1 MEVYTGLVSFSWNFF
16 FQIANTLLLVFLLTK
31 FLYKPVNKWLDKR
44 KAQIADDVNGA
55 AEARKE
61 AETLKAD
68 YEKKIKEIRMEADA
82 ILKDARTKADDNS
95 KKIIQEA
102 RDKSDDI
109 IEKAQVEI
117 ERQERNAAN
126 ELKNDVASMAVMA
139 AEKIIGEK
147 MDDELN
153 EKLVV
158 KFIEEAG
165 DVKWQ
170 N

>member
-16 FQIANTLLLVFLLTK
+16 FQIINTLLLVFLLTK
-31 FLYKPVNKWLDKR
+31 FLFNPVKNMLEKR
-44 KAQIADDVNGA
+44 KNQIADDVNGA
-55 AEARKE
+55 AEAKAD
-61 AETLKAD
+61 AEKLRAD
-68 YEKKIKEIRMEADA
+68 YERKIKEIRIEADA
-82 ILKDARTKADDNS
+82 ILKDAKAKADDNS

-109 IEKAQVEI
+109 IEKAQAEI
-117 ERQERNAAN
+117 DRNARNARN
-126 ELKNDVASMAVMA
+126 ELKGDVASMAVMA

>member
-16 FQIANTLLLVFLLTK
+16 FQIINTLILVFLLTK
-31 FLYKPVNKWLDKR
+31 FLFNPVKNMLEKR
-44 KAQIADDVNGA
+44 KNQIADDVNGA
-55 AEARKE
+55 AEAKSQAE
-61 AETLKAD
+61 ALRAD

-82 ILKDARTKADDNS
+82 ILKDAKAKADDNS

-109 IEKAQVEI
+109 IEKAQAEI
-117 ERQERNAAN
+117 DRNARNARN
-126 ELKNDVASMAVMA
+126 ELKGDVASMAVMA

>member
-16 FQIANTLLLVFLLTK
+16 FQIINTLILVALLTK
-31 FLYKPVNKWLDKR
+31 FLFKPVQNMLEKR
-44 KAQIADDVNGA
+44 KNQIADDVNGA
-55 AEARKE
+55 AEAKAD
-61 AETLKAD
+61 AEKLRAD

-82 ILKDARTKADDNS
+82 ILKDAKAKADDNS

-102 RDKSDDI
+102 REKSDDI
-109 IEKAQVEI
+109 IEKAQAEI
-117 ERQERNAAN
+117 DRNARNARN
-126 ELKNDVASMAVMA
+126 ELKGDVASMAVMA

>member
-16 FQIANTLLLVFLLTK
+16 FQIANFLILVLLLSK
-31 FLYKPVNKWLDKR
+31 FLFKPVNKMLEKR
-44 KAQIADDVNGA
+44 KNTIANDLESAANKN
-55 AEARKE
+55 AEAEQLR
-61 AETLKAD
+61 AD
-68 YEKKIKEIRMEADA
+68 YEAKIKNIKIEADE
-82 ILKDARTKADDNS
+82 ILKDARAKADAKAKD
-95 KKIIQEA
+95 IVQDA
-102 RDKSDDI
+102 RDKSDEILD
-109 IEKAQVEI
+109 KAQAEI
-117 ERQERNAAN
+117 ERQRRNAYN
-126 ELKNDVASMAVMA
+126 DLKDEVAAMAIMA
-139 AEKIIGEK
+139 AEKIIDEK

>member
-55 AEARKE
+55 AQARAE

-117 ERQERNAAN
+117 ERQQRNAAN